1 MEEAKIPTN
10 PGKKLKS
17 PFLDFGLEAACRRI
31 GEIRTKLGLTG
42 PNPHEEEE

>member
-1 MEEAKIPTN
+1 MEEAKIP
-10 PGKKLKS
+10 L
-17 PFLDFGLEAACRRI
+17 FGLEAACRRI